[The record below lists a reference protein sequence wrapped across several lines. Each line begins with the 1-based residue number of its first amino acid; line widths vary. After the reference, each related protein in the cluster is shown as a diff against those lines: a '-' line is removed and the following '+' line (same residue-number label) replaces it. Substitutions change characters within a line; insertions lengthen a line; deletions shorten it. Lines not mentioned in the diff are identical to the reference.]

1 MRFPDKTIS
10 DSGSSAIEFALVVPV
25 LLLLSLGLING
36 WSFASFV
43 INMRA
48 GVGSAANLYLQ
59 GAGDDDLVEAT
70 AVDNWQQRPGDA
82 AIVIEREYSCGTAIV
97 GPEALCSGSK
107 PPSIDVVISASGT
120 WVAPLGADLLVTQQ
134 TVTHE
139 QTVRIR

>member
-1 MRFPDKTIS
+1 MTA
-10 DSGSSAIEFALVVPV
+10 DSGSSAIEFALVAPV
-25 LLLLSLGLING
+25 LLILLLGLIDG

-59 GAGDDDLVEAT
+59 GAGDDSLVEAT
-70 AVDNWQQRPGDA
+70 ALENWQQRPTDA
-82 AIVIEREYSCGTAIV
+82 AVAIERTYTCGTQIV
-97 GPEALCSGSK
+97 AADTLCSNSE

-120 WVAPLGADLLVTQQ
+120 WAAPFRVDFLATQQ

-139 QTVRIR
+139 HTVRIR